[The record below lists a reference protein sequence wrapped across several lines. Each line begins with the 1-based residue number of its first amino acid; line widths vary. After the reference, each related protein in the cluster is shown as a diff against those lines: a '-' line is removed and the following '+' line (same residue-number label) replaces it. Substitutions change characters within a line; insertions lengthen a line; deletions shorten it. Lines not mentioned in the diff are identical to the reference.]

1 MISKQQKNCK
11 LNCHLYLK
19 KGDRERKRKK
29 KNNENKEKMKQI

>member
-29 KNNENKEKMKQI
+29 NEKKEKMKQI